1 MAAVVI
7 GIASCCWTLERQQH
21 HLVGEECIAAVS
33 AMGAVPVLLPA
44 LAAQQ
49 PAAMLLSAI
58 DGLLL
63 PGSLS
68 NIDPRQYGAPAVPGD
83 FADPARDATNLPLI
97 RAAVAAGV
105 PLFGICRGL
114 QEINVAFGGTLTRAV
129 QDEPGRLDHREPAG
143 EREALYQPAHD
154 IRLVPGGLLHGWYGE
169 PVARVNSLHQQGIA
183 RLAPALRAEAHA
195 PDGLIEA
202 VRVEG
207 AAAFA
212 LGVQWHPEWRPQENR
227 LSQTLF
233 SAFRDS
239 CLLRRQLRAKNA
251 APAGR

>member
-1 MAAVVI
+1 MSAPVI
-7 GIASCCWTLERQQH
+7 GIASCCWTLDRQQH
-21 HLVGEECIAAVS
+21 HLVGDECIAAVRGI
-33 AMGAVPVLLPA
+33 GAVPVLLPA

-49 PAAMLLSAI
+49 PAAPLLAAI

-105 PLFGICRGL
+105 PLFGICRGM

-129 QDEPGRLDHREPAG
+129 QDEPGRLDHRETPG
-143 EREALYQPAHD
+143 DPDTLFQPAHA
-154 IRLVPGGLLHGWYGE
+154 IRLVPGGLLHDWYGA

-183 RLAPALRAEAHA
+183 RLAPALRAEAYA

-202 VRVEG
+202 VRV
-207 AAAFA
+207 AAATTFA

-233 SAFRDS
+233 SAFRAS
-239 CLLRRQLRAKNA
+239 CLLRRQLRETPT